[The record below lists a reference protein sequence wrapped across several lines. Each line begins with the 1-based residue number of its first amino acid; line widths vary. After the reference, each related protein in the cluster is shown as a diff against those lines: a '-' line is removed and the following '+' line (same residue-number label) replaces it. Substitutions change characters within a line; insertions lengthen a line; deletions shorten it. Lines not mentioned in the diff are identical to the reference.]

1 MCVCVCKGNMNS
13 RKRPRRMGQGKK
25 SESRYDKTATPG
37 TRGPA
42 YSSASESA
50 VAVAAG
56 PLMTLMMLH

>member
-1 MCVCVCKGNMNS
+1 MNS